1 MDAAAFVIREAT
13 LTDIPEMLR
22 QRRAMYQDMGQ
33 RDASLL
39 DGMVRSSTSYLHEAM
54 TSGSL
59 RAWLAEIG
67 SGEIAGGGVVILSPW
82 LSRPH
87 SLQCRQA
94 FILNVYTYPQYRRQ
108 GVARR
113 VMLTMIGWCRDQG
126 FAYVSLHAS
135 PDGKALYE
143 SLGFE
148 PTSEMRLKLR

>member
-1 MDAAAFVIREAT
+1 MDAAAFAIREAT
-13 LTDIPEMLR
+13 LADIPEVLR

-33 RDASLL
+33 GDESLL
-39 DGMVRSSTSYLHEAM
+39 DGMVSSSTPYLRQAI

-59 RAWLAEIG
+59 RAWLAETA
-67 SGEIAGGGVVILSPW
+67 SGEIAGGGVVIVSPW

-87 SLQCRQA
+87 SLACRQA
-94 FILNVYTYPQYRRQ
+94 FILNVYTYPQYRRKRI
-108 GVARR
+108 ASR
-113 VMLTMIGWCRDQG
+113 VMQTMIRWCRDEG

-135 PDGKALYE
+135 PDGKPLYE

>member
-67 SGEIAGGGVVILSPW
+67 AGEIAGGGVVILSPW

-87 SLQCRQA
+87 SSQCRQA

-113 VMLTMIGWCRDQG
+113 VMLTMIRWCRDQG